1 MRTLPS
7 LLARPALRRSTQGAR
22 RQLRVTTALAALLI
36 ALVGCTAVAPPGL
49 PADLAAA
56 DPTPTVPAT
65 LVVSESAAPLPS
77 PTMLPSATSSPSPTA
92 TATVTATAT
101 PSVTSTATA
110 TATAT
115 PSATSTA
122 TAETIPLTPQP
133 TPTLSSFDELRRGAL
148 FDKVWGTVATHY
160 LYADF
165 GGVDWQALKDTYRP
179 RALAASTTEE
189 FYATLAEM
197 IDQLRDD
204 HSRFENPQQAFV
216 QQALATGRDAYVGVG
231 ILTVPVDDGLLVTTV
246 FPNSPAAEAQLQRRD
261 MIVAVDG
268 APVNPDDTG
277 ISGPVD
283 TQVQLVVRS
292 PNGPLRT
299 VTMTRRAVRAQYVP
313 EVYLLPDTRV
323 GYVLIQSFWAQD
335 MADKTGQAL
344 QALLTANDDQLDGL
358 IVDLRSNGGGW
369 RSVLEGLLSTFV
381 AGDVGAWWS
390 QQTSYPLTITGSPL
404 SDRLTSVPIVVL
416 VDRETESYAE
426 VFAAVLQ
433 AQGRAQVVGFNTA
446 GNTETI
452 FAYDLDDASRLWVAQ
467 EGFKLPDGSNLEG
480 RGVIPDHAIDVDW
493 TRFSELRDPHILKAI
508 ELIGQ
513 GRIENQEPRTGD

>member
-1 MRTLPS
+1 
-7 LLARPALRRSTQGAR
+7 
-22 RQLRVTTALAALLI
+22 
-36 ALVGCTAVAPPGL
+36 
-49 PADLAAA
+49 
-56 DPTPTVPAT
+56 
-65 LVVSESAAPLPS
+65 
-77 PTMLPSATSSPSPTA
+77 MLPSATSTASSTPTATA
-92 TATVTATAT
+92 TATVT
-101 PSVTSTATA
+101 PSPTSSATA
-110 TATAT
+110 TATAA
-115 PSATSTA
+115 PSPTSTP
-122 TAETIPLTPQP
+122 TAEPIPLIPQP
-133 TPTLSSFDELRRGAL
+133 TPTLSSFDALRRGEL
-148 FDKVWGTVATHY
+148 FDKVWGTVAAHY

-165 GGVDWQALKDTYRP
+165 GGVDWQALKETYRP
-179 RALAASTTEE
+179 RALAAPTTEE
-189 FYATLAEM
+189 FYATLAAM
-197 IDQLRDD
+197 IDELRDR

-268 APVNPDDTG
+268 GPVNPDDTG
-277 ISGPVD
+277 ISGPAD
-283 TQVQLVVRS
+283 TSVQLELRS
-292 PNGPLRT
+292 PDSTLRT
-299 VTMTRRAVRAQYVP
+299 VTLTRRAVLAQYVP
-313 EVYLLPDTRV
+313 DVYLLPDTRI

-344 QALLTANDDQLDGL
+344 QALLAANDDQLDGL
-358 IVDLRSNGGGW
+358 IIDLRSNGGGW

-381 AGDVGAWWS
+381 AGEVGAWWS
-390 QQTSYPLTITGSPL
+390 QQTSYPLTIAGTPL
-404 SDRLTSVPIVVL
+404 YDQLMSVPVVVL

-480 RGVIPDHAIDVDW
+480 RGVLPDHAIDVDW
-493 TRFSELRDPHILKAI
+493 TRFSERRDPHILKAL

-513 GRIENQEPRTGD
+513 REQ

>member
-1 MRTLPS
+1 
-7 LLARPALRRSTQGAR
+7 
-22 RQLRVTTALAALLI
+22 
-36 ALVGCTAVAPPGL
+36 
-49 PADLAAA
+49 
-56 DPTPTVPAT
+56 
-65 LVVSESAAPLPS
+65 
-77 PTMLPSATSSPSPTA
+77 MLPSATSTASSTPTATA
-92 TATVTATAT
+92 TATVT
-101 PSVTSTATA
+101 PSPTSSSTATA
-110 TATAT
+110 TAA
-115 PSATSTA
+115 PSPTSTP
-122 TAETIPLTPQP
+122 TAEPIPLIPQP
-133 TPTLSSFDELRRGAL
+133 TPTLSSFDALRRGEL
-148 FDKVWGTVATHY
+148 FDKVWGTVAAHY

-165 GGVDWQALKDTYRP
+165 GGVDWQALKETYRP
-179 RALAASTTEE
+179 RALAAPTTEE
-189 FYATLAEM
+189 FYATLAAM
-197 IDQLRDD
+197 IDELRDR

-268 APVNPDDTG
+268 GPVNPDDTG
-277 ISGPVD
+277 ISGPAD
-283 TQVQLVVRS
+283 TSVQLELRS
-292 PNGPLRT
+292 PDSTPRT
-299 VTMTRRAVRAQYVP
+299 VTLTRRAVLAQYVP
-313 EVYLLPDTRV
+313 DVYLLPDTRI

-344 QALLTANDDQLDGL
+344 QALLAANDDQLDGL
-358 IVDLRSNGGGW
+358 IIDLRSNGGGW

-381 AGDVGAWWS
+381 AGEVGAWWS
-390 QQTSYPLTITGSPL
+390 QQTSYPLTIAGTPL
-404 SDRLTSVPIVVL
+404 YDQLMSVPVVVL

-480 RGVIPDHAIDVDW
+480 RGVLPDHAIDVDW
-493 TRFSELRDPHILKAI
+493 TRFSERRDPHILKAL

-513 GRIENQEPRTGD
+513 REQ

>member
-1 MRTLPS
+1 
-7 LLARPALRRSTQGAR
+7 
-22 RQLRVTTALAALLI
+22 
-36 ALVGCTAVAPPGL
+36 
-49 PADLAAA
+49 
-56 DPTPTVPAT
+56 
-65 LVVSESAAPLPS
+65 
-77 PTMLPSATSSPSPTA
+77 MLPSVTSTASSTPTATA
-92 TATVTATAT
+92 TATVT
-101 PSVTSTATA
+101 PSPTSSATA
-110 TATAT
+110 TATAA
-115 PSATSTA
+115 PSPTSTP
-122 TAETIPLTPQP
+122 TAEPIPLIPQP
-133 TPTLSSFDELRRGAL
+133 TPTLSSFDALRRGEL
-148 FDKVWGTVATHY
+148 FDKVWGTVAAHY

-165 GGVDWQALKDTYRP
+165 GGVDWQALKETYRP
-179 RALAASTTEE
+179 RALAAPTTEE
-189 FYATLAEM
+189 FYATLAAM
-197 IDQLRDD
+197 IDELRDR

-268 APVNPDDTG
+268 GPVNPDDTG
-277 ISGPVD
+277 ISGPAD
-283 TQVQLVVRS
+283 TSVQLELRS
-292 PNGPLRT
+292 PDSTLRT
-299 VTMTRRAVRAQYVP
+299 VTLTRRAVLAQYVP
-313 EVYLLPDTRV
+313 DVYLLPDTRI

-344 QALLTANDDQLDGL
+344 QALLAANDDQLDGL
-358 IVDLRSNGGGW
+358 IIDLRSNGGGW

-381 AGDVGAWWS
+381 AGEVGAWWS
-390 QQTSYPLTITGSPL
+390 QQTSYPLTITGTPL
-404 SDRLTSVPIVVL
+404 YDQLMSVPVVVL

-480 RGVIPDHAIDVDW
+480 RGVLPDHAIDVDW
-493 TRFSELRDPHILKAI
+493 TRFSERRDPHILKAL

-513 GRIENQEPRTGD
+513 REQ

>member
-1 MRTLPS
+1 
-7 LLARPALRRSTQGAR
+7 
-22 RQLRVTTALAALLI
+22 
-36 ALVGCTAVAPPGL
+36 
-49 PADLAAA
+49 
-56 DPTPTVPAT
+56 
-65 LVVSESAAPLPS
+65 
-77 PTMLPSATSSPSPTA
+77 MLPSATSTASSTPTATA
-92 TATVTATAT
+92 TATVT
-101 PSVTSTATA
+101 PSPTSSATA
-110 TATAT
+110 TATAA
-115 PSATSTA
+115 PSPTSTP
-122 TAETIPLTPQP
+122 TAEPIPLIPQP
-133 TPTLSSFDELRRGAL
+133 TPTLSSFDALRRGEL
-148 FDKVWGTVATHY
+148 FDKVWGTVAAHY

-165 GGVDWQALKDTYRP
+165 GGVDWQALKETYRP
-179 RALAASTTEE
+179 RALAAPTTEE
-189 FYATLAEM
+189 FYATLAAM
-197 IDQLRDD
+197 IDELRDR

-268 APVNPDDTG
+268 GPVNPDDTG
-277 ISGPVD
+277 ISGPAD
-283 TQVQLVVRS
+283 TSVQLELRS
-292 PNGPLRT
+292 PDSTLRT
-299 VTMTRRAVRAQYVP
+299 VTLTRRAVLAQYVP
-313 EVYLLPDTRV
+313 DVYLLPDTRI

-344 QALLTANDDQLDGL
+344 QALLAANDDQLDGL
-358 IVDLRSNGGGW
+358 IIDLRSNGGGW

-381 AGDVGAWWS
+381 AGEVGAWWS
-390 QQTSYPLTITGSPL
+390 QQTSYPLTITGTPL
-404 SDRLTSVPIVVL
+404 YDQLMSVPVVVL

-480 RGVIPDHAIDVDW
+480 RGVLPDHAIDVDW
-493 TRFSELRDPHILKAI
+493 TRFSERRDPHILKAL

-513 GRIENQEPRTGD
+513 REQ